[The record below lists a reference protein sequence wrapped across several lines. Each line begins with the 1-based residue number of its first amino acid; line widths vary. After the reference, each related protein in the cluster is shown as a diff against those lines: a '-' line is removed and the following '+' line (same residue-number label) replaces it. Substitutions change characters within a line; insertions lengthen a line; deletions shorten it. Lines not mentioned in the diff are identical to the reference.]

1 MFAISRPE
9 PDGLQEVI
17 DALIARIKDEKPDS
31 ENYTS
36 MVTNLD
42 KLIKLKEINNPKRVS
57 KEAWLAA
64 GVNLAGILLI
74 IKHEQF
80 NVIATKA
87 IGFIAK
93 MK

>member
-1 MFAISRPE
+1 MIAISRPE
-9 PDGLQEVI
+9 PSPLDEVI
-17 DALIARIKDEKPDS
+17 DALIDRMKTEGPDS
-31 ENYTS
+31 EDYSS

-42 KLIKLKEINNPKRVS
+42 KLMKLKEANSPKRIS

-64 GVNLAGILLI
+64 GVNLAGILFI

-80 NVIATKA
+80 NVIASKA
-87 IGFIAK
+87 LSFVSK